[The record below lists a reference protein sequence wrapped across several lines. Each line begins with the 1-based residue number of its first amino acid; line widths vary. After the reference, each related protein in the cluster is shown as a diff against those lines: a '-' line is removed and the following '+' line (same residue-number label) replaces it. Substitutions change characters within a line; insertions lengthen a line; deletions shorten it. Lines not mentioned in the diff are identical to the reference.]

1 MFYRSL
7 VLSSFFLIIRR
18 PPRSTL
24 FPYTTLFRSSGRA
37 DFSRSH
43 DQPGRTRT
51 CSRKNVFL
59 GWAVFAKSERT
70 RDTDNGIK
78 RVCAVQAPIAG
89 KIPKLGVRFPREY
102 RARLAARGAASGQ
115 EKAEARRD
123 GHDELLDRAD
133 QRGAAGNV
141 ETRRHFDD

>member
-1 MFYRSL
+1 
-7 VLSSFFLIIRR
+7 
-18 PPRSTL
+18 
-24 FPYTTLFRSSGRA
+24 
-37 DFSRSH
+37 
-43 DQPGRTRT
+43 
-51 CSRKNVFL
+51 
-59 GWAVFAKSERT
+59 
-70 RDTDNGIK
+70 DTDNGIK
-78 RVCAVQAPIAG
+78 RVCAVQAPIAGKIPKLGVRFPREYRARLAARGAASGQEKVVQAPIAG

>member
-102 RARLAARGAASGQ
+102 QIGRAHVLQSP
-115 EKAEARRD
+115 D
-123 GHDELLDRAD
+123 HL
-133 QRGAAGNV
+133 
-141 ETRRHFDD
+141 